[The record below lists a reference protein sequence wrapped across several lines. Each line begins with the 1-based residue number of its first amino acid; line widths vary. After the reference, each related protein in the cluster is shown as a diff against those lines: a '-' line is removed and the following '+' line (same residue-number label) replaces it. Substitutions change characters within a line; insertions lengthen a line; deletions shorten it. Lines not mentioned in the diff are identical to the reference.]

1 MKKEDTPQDLG
12 ALGKV
17 TKEVCYVVDASGNY
31 LTDLS
36 NGWEIKSKALDAAWE
51 DISKRVQAAKD
62 KVIQGAASPLLYFM
76 ELKLMDIPILAA
88 YTGFWKWRVKRHL
101 KPGPFKRLSDRSL
114 QKYADAFELKV
125 EDIKSFKINE
135 A

>member
-1 MKKEDTPQDLG
+1 MKKEDIPQDLG

-31 LTDLS
+31 ITDLS

-51 DISKRVQAAKD
+51 DISKRVEAAKT
-62 KVIQGAASPLLYFM
+62 KVVQGEASPLLYFM

-88 YTGFWKWRVKRHL
+88 YTGVWKWRVKRHL
-101 KPGPFKRLSDRSL
+101 KPGLFKKLSDRTL
-114 QKYADAFELKV
+114 QKYADAFELKL
-125 EDIKSFKINE
+125 EDIKFFKTNE

>member
-1 MKKEDTPQDLG
+1 MKKEDIPQDLG

-31 LTDLS
+31 VTDLS

-51 DISKRVQAAKD
+51 DISERVEAAKT

-76 ELKLMDIPILAA
+76 ELKLMDIPILSA
-88 YTGFWKWRVKRHL
+88 YTGIWQWRVRRHL
-101 KPGPFKRLSDRSL
+101 KPGPFKRLSDRTL
-114 QKYADAFELKV
+114 QKYAEAFELKV
-125 EDIKSFKINE
+125 EDIKSFKTHE